1 MIKTAL
7 EGLEGVKRAD
17 VNFEKK
23 CGEISFDPDRVSEK
37 ELVKKIN
44 QIGFKAK

>member
-1 MIKTAL
+1 M
-7 EGLEGVKRAD
+7 KRAD

-44 QIGFKAK
+44 QIGFKAKVLAGLPSGTQC